1 MLKNNNF
8 WIDENVKGGLYIG
21 CYDDMLTVKVGQ
33 TLGSIR
39 NRALQINQ
47 GAKNHFI
54 LQFYY
59 PFSVSFSNKRENE
72 IFALA
77 MEDLLHDY
85 MTNFCHGKP
94 LHKYRGEDHYECSP
108 TGCETFFAAFE
119 EKYSKFMKTFAQNE
133 KKMKRV
139 FIKHWKT
146 VREYSQRDALIYLL
160 RQFNEPEMTDKK
172 IDYKSGNDIKTDY
185 LAKFNITVEELRKK
199 GKGEILFFAHS
210 IGKLELYFRAA
221 KEVEENN
228 GTFYM
233 VKKRFYELL
242 GEDE

>member
-1 MLKNNNF
+1 MLKNNNY
-8 WIDENVKGGLYIG
+8 WVSEDVKGGLYIG
-21 CYDDMLTVKVGQ
+21 CYDDMLTIKVGQ

-59 PFSVSFSNKRENE
+59 PFSVSFSDKRENE

-85 MTNFCHGKP
+85 MTSFCYGKP

-108 TGCETFFAAFE
+108 TGCETFFVTFE
-119 EKYSKFMKTFAQNE
+119 EKYSKFMKTFARNE

-139 FIKHWKT
+139 FTKHWKT
-146 VREYSQRDALIYLL
+146 VCNYSQRDALIYLL
-160 RQFNEPEMTDKK
+160 RQFSEPEMTDKK
-172 IDYKSGNDIKTDY
+172 IDYKSGNNIKTDC
-185 LAKFNITVEELRKK
+185 LIKFNITAEELRKK
-199 GKGEILFFAHS
+199 SKGEILRYAYS

-221 KEVEENN
+221 EEVRANN
-228 GTFYM
+228 GTAYM
-233 VKKRFYELL
+233 EKKRFYELL